1 MKLPQYLDN
10 GTEYNS
16 ARIASYEEDKQLF
29 LGNAFEA
36 FNISQWGYFKKYNP
50 MNPQLSYNS
59 YNWFGLM
66 TKALADLIYLNPPVF
81 EFKNEANTAWF
92 KEWAEDI
99 DFDRKGY
106 EGVLS
111 NSYLGDAVFKIIKQ
125 KDTVNIVQI
134 DPSIWFPE
142 FDPSNPSG
150 RAKSHTLK
158 YSKKIDEKEY
168 YLFERHESKK
178 ITYSSF
184 VVEGE
189 EYKPIS
195 WQTAWKDEL
204 SSMLIDTAKSDE
216 TELVFN
222 TNCSEPLIVHIPN
235 FSLPDSYFGLSDYT
249 VSIKSKVFA
258 YNNNATRVEA
268 VLAKF
273 ADPKLI
279 APNAMIEAAVM
290 QLRGNK
296 KNAQAIGLID
306 DSIYGQD
313 IADSVNQTALAEL
326 ILGKS
331 IYGMPADGSQVEP
344 KALVWNADLTSSFK
358 QMEALKMD
366 LMQEGEISPILL
378 DPSLGAGA
386 TGIAVKRLMQIT
398 LNKAQRKIM
407 YLKSG
412 LKELVFTALELS
424 EKKGEYPSI
433 TFQPNIIEDIAEII
447 ANNQLKLDMGVQSKV
462 GAIEEIYNLDQDQAE
477 TKYTTIQEETAQN
490 IATFNPELLESQ
502 TDVVENA

>member
-16 ARIASYEEDKQLF
+16 ARIEQYTENRQLF

-50 MNPQLSYNS
+50 SNPDLSYNS
-59 YNWFGLM
+59 YNWFGIM

-81 EFKNEANTAWF
+81 EFKDKGNAEWF

-111 NSYLGDAVFKIIKQ
+111 NSYLGDAVFKIIK
-125 KDTVNIVQI
+125 KGEIVDIIQI
-134 DPSIWFPE
+134 DPAIWFPE
-142 FDPSNPSG
+142 FDPNNPNG

-168 YLFERHESKK
+168 YLFEKHESKK

-189 EYKPIS
+189 EYNPIS
-195 WQTAWKDEL
+195 WKTAWKDEL
-204 SSMLIDTAKSDE
+204 NSMTVDGRKSGE
-216 TELVFN
+216 TELVFE
-222 TNCSEPLIVHIPN
+222 TKCSEPLIVHIPN
-235 FSLPDSYFGLSDYT
+235 FKLPDIYFGLSDYSM
-249 VSIKSKVFA
+249 SIKSKVFA

-268 VLAKF
+268 VLSKF
-273 ADPKLI
+273 ADPKLVV
-279 APNAMIEAAVM
+279 PNAMIEGATK
-290 QLRGNK
+290 QLRSNK
-296 KNAQAIGLID
+296 VNTQEIGLQD
-306 DSIYGQD
+306 YSMYGQD
-313 IADSVNQTALAEL
+313 LADSVNQSALAEL

-331 IYGMPADGSQVEP
+331 IYGMPSDGSQLEP

-378 DPSLGAGA
+378 DPSLGKGA

-412 LKELVFTALELS
+412 LKELVYTAMELS
-424 EKKGEYPSI
+424 GKTAEYPSI
-433 TFQPNIIEDIAEII
+433 TFQPNILEDVAEII
-447 ANNQLKLDMGVQSKV
+447 TNNQLKLDMGVQNKV
-462 GAIEEIYNLDQDQAE
+462 GAIEEIYNLDQDQAQ
-477 TKYTTIQEETAQN
+477 TKYTEIQEEMAQN
-490 IATFNPELLESQ
+490 IATFNPQIIDVQ
-502 TDVVENA
+502 TNNVENA

>member
-50 MNPQLSYNS
+50 KNPQLSYNS

-66 TKALADLIYLNPPVF
+66 SKALADLIYLNPPIF

-92 KEWAEDI
+92 KQWAEDI
-99 DFDRKGY
+99 DFDRKSY

-111 NSYLGDAVFKIIKQ
+111 NSYLGDAVFKIIKRGE
-125 KDTVNIVQI
+125 IVDVIQI

-142 FDPSNPSG
+142 FDLSNPSG

-168 YLFERHESKK
+168 YLFERHEAGK
-178 ITYSSF
+178 ITYSSY

-189 EYKPIS
+189 EYNPIS
-195 WQTAWKDEL
+195 FRNAWDSEVK
-204 SSMLIDTAKSDE
+204 SMAVDGYKSTD

-273 ADPKLI
+273 ADPKLVV
-279 APNAMIEAAVM
+279 PNAMIEGAITE
-290 QLRGNK
+290 LRGNK
-296 KNAQAIGLID
+296 KNTQEIGLLD
-306 DSIYGQD
+306 DSTYGQNL
-313 IADSVNQTALAEL
+313 ANNFNQSMLAEM
-326 ILGKS
+326 ILNKS
-331 IYGMPADGSQVEP
+331 IYGIPADGSQIEP

-358 QMEALKMD
+358 QMETLKMD

-412 LKELVFTALELS
+412 LKELVYTALELLG
-424 EKKGEYPSI
+424 KTGEYPSI
-433 TFQPNIIEDIAEII
+433 TFQPNIIDDIAEII

-462 GAIEEIYNLDQDQAE
+462 GAIEEIYNLDKDQAQ
-477 TKYTTIQEETAQN
+477 TKYQTIQDETAQN
-490 IATFNPELLESQ
+490 IATFNPPLLESQ
-502 TDVVENA
+502 TNDVENA